1 MRDKVGCKDHELQL
15 EDGVLSDRCELRGTN
30 CEAHICI
37 LMSSK
42 DTVTVINKLG
52 KDGLTKVVES
62 VKIAKFYPERI
73 NLYERKGLP
82 SGKR

>member
-1 MRDKVGCKDHELQL
+1 MIMNSLPL
-15 EDGVLSDRCELRGTN
+15 EDGVLSLRCELRGTN
-30 CEAHICI
+30 CEAHISA

-42 DTVTVINKLG
+42 DTVTVVTVINKLG

-62 VKIAKFYPERI
+62 VKTAKFYPERI

>member
-1 MRDKVGCKDHELQL
+1 MIMNSLPL
-15 EDGVLSDRCELRGTN
+15 EDGVLSLRCEPRGTK
-30 CEAHICI
+30 CVAHISA

-62 VKIAKFYPERI
+62 VKTAKFYPERI
-73 NLYERKGLP
+73 NLYKRKRQP

>member
-1 MRDKVGCKDHELQL
+1 
-15 EDGVLSDRCELRGTN
+15 
-30 CEAHICI
+30 
-37 LMSSK
+37 MSSK

-62 VKIAKFYPERI
+62 VKTAKFYPERI